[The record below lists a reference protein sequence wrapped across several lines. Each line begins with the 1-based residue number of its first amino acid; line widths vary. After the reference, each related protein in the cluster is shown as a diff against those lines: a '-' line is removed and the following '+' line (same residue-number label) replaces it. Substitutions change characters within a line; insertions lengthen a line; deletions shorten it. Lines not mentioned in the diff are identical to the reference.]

1 MIRKSSNY
9 LFGVII
15 FVLILTMK
23 KVPGISCE
31 FRNKDFISLG
41 RHTWRCKA
49 RIKTITVTIETYN
62 QSLSP
67 NASLATQNNNSVLIT
82 QVENTFDPY
91 ENENKEHTSLDV
103 IADVN
108 LVLLGV

>member
-1 MIRKSSNY
+1 
-9 LFGVII
+9 
-15 FVLILTMK
+15 MK

-31 FRNKDFISLG
+31 FRNKDFISLR

-49 RIKTITVTIETYN
+49 RIKTITATIETYN

-91 ENENKEHTSLDV
+91 ENENKEYKFRCYCGREFNTLRP
-103 IADVN
+103 ILEA
-108 LVLLGV
+108 VLC